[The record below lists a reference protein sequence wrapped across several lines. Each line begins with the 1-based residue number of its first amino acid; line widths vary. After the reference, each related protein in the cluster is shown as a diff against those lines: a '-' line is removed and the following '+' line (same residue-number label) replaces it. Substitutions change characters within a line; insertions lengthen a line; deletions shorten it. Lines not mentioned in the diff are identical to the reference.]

1 MMAFPISMV
10 FGDMSRAKFAGYR
23 PSKYALWISDSDK
36 SGAPVNQIFIDAA
49 YELAPRLF
57 TYRQEEIGCESV
69 TATLIQS
76 SVNAASRA
84 AARGVVDNPLGY
96 LLTVFVRKVDQF
108 LSRSQM
114 EVTVADDFLED
125 AANREEPENAVETI
139 LNNRILVEQA
149 LKMMPPN
156 VQELC
161 DLHII
166 HGLPMEEIARMK
178 GEPRD
183 RLAVRLSRGLKRI
196 AKAMSVD
203 APDRRE
209 SKG

>member
-1 MMAFPISMV
+1 
-10 FGDMSRAKFAGYR
+10 
-23 PSKYALWISDSDK
+23 
-36 SGAPVNQIFIDAA
+36 
-49 YELAPRLF
+49 
-57 TYRQEEIGCESV
+57 
-69 TATLIQS
+69 
-76 SVNAASRA
+76 
-84 AARGVVDNPLGY
+84 
-96 LLTVFVRKVDQF
+96 VDQF